1 MDAFTPQQTI
11 ELVSRIGTKKAHMR
25 IDKLFVNSLMS
36 GPLLGFGCA
45 VLVST
50 NASPWYQE
58 NAPGLIRTIGA
69 LFFPIGLV
77 MIVLSGADLFTSNVM
92 FMWTAFLHR
101 RISLW
106 DVLKSWII
114 SYLGNLGGM
123 LFFTLVIIGYGGV
136 FEESSTYRQAAVR
149 LATQKAHDPQW
160 HQIFLR
166 AIGANW
172 LVCFAVFSSISSREV
187 VSKIFAIWWPTA
199 TFVALAL
206 DHVVANMFFIPLGI
220 FEGADFGVG
229 YYIWKS
235 MIPTALGNLLGGGL
249 FVGTAYWYLYLTGE
263 GGVAVSFNLGSLD
276 SAMEAG
282 GPMGGGGVGS
292 SHHHQRHHHPPH
304 HDPRRHRPSKPDDE
318 AIPRDETTPTTN
330 DRETLVGLDPT
341 HLPNSGGQLMSGIG
355 QELHDASPY
364 AKSYAERAKMKK
376 EGEKEMEKSRSND
389 ERV

>member
-11 ELVSRIGTKKAHMR
+11 ELVSRIGCKKAHMR
-25 IDKLFVNSLMS
+25 IDKLFVNSLMT

-69 LFFPIGLV
+69 LMFPVGLV

-92 FMWTAFLHR
+92 FMLTAFLHR
-101 RISLW
+101 RVSLT
-106 DVLKSWII
+106 DVAVSWSI
-114 SYLGNLGGM
+114 SYLGNLAGM
-123 LFFTLVIIGYGGV
+123 LFFMAIITGYGGV
-136 FEESSTYRQAAVR
+136 FEEAPAYQNAAVT
-149 LATQKAHDPQW
+149 LAVQKAQNPQW

-172 LVCFAVFSSISSREV
+172 LVCFAVFISISSREIA
-187 VSKIFAIWWPTA
+187 SKIIAIWWPTA

-220 FEGADFGVG
+220 WCGAPFGAG

-235 MIPTALGNLLGGGL
+235 MIPTALGNIVGGGL

-263 GGVAVSFNLGSLD
+263 IGVNVRFDIGSL
-276 SAMEAG
+276 STAEEAG
-282 GPMGGGGVGS
+282 GPMRNGKKLERDANGNVMNGVDPDSQTRVIERDQLPHSGS
-292 SHHHQRHHHPPH
+292 PFRSGLSAELGDDTPYTKSH
-304 HDPRRHRPSKPDDE
+304 
-318 AIPRDETTPTTN
+318 
-330 DRETLVGLDPT
+330 
-341 HLPNSGGQLMSGIG
+341 
-355 QELHDASPY
+355 
-364 AKSYAERAKMKK
+364 AERTAIKK
-376 EGEKEMEKSRSND
+376 SEGSEK
-389 ERV
+389 V